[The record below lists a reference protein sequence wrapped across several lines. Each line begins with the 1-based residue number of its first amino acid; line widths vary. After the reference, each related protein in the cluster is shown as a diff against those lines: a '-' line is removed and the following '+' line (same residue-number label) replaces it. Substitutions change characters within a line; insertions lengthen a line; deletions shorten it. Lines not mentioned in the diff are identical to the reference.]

1 MPGFLVHVGATV
13 TCAHGGQAQPTVP
26 NPRVIVNGTPTV
38 TLAAPYVVAGC
49 ALPPPPAANGPCV
62 TAPWVTASLRVLAG
76 GVMPVL
82 VFDSQAVAV
91 PSGAPLLS
99 LTAQTR
105 AVAT

>member
-1 MPGFLVHVGATV
+1 MPGPILHQGATV
-13 TCAHGGQAQPTVP
+13 QCLHAGRATPPSTY
-26 NPRVIVNGTPTV
+26 PRVLVSGMPV
-38 TLAAPYVVAGC
+38 AVQQMPHVVAGC
-49 ALPPPPAANGPCV
+49 TLPPPPAANGPCV